1 MLFPDPGARIPEEW
15 AMTANR
21 VHPGGTPGPVTGPV
35 EPVVRAVDHVVVR
48 TSTLPTLWAL
58 FTEVLGLPVAWPV
71 ATYPGFTTG
80 GIHLGNL
87 NLELLDLGDEAATD
101 LYGLVL
107 EPDSLPGVMA
117 ELRRRG
123 AEPSEPRDQCGE
135 QEGRPV
141 RLWTNVD
148 LQAFCG
154 SSQLVYL
161 CDYAPWIKGLLHR
174 VGTAGPLGRVGLRG
188 VEEVVLESADPAD
201 LQARWQRL
209 LAPARFEADGRCPL
223 GLGPALR
230 IRRGPETRIGELVLR
245 VASLDVARH
254 ALDALGLRG
263 LEGPEGLHFDAAR
276 SEGLPLRLLGA
287 P

>member
-1 MLFPDPGARIPEEW
+1 
-15 AMTANR
+15 MTANGT
-21 VHPGGTPGPVTGPV
+21 HPGSPDGPVPGPA

-48 TSTLPTLWAL
+48 TSTLPALWAL
-58 FTEVLGLPVAWPV
+58 FTEALGLPVAWPV

-87 NLELLDLGDEAATD
+87 NLELLDLGDGAATG

-107 EPDSLPGVMA
+107 EPGPLPAVMT
-117 ELRRRG
+117 ELHRRG

-154 SSQLVYL
+154 PLQLVYL

-174 VGTAGPLGRVGLRG
+174 AGTAGPFGRVGLRG
-188 VEEVVLESADPAD
+188 VEDVVLESVDPAD
-201 LQARWQRL
+201 LQARWERL

-223 GLGPALR
+223 GPGPALR
-230 IRRGPETRIGELVLR
+230 IRRGPGTRVGELVLR
-245 VASLDVARH
+245 VASLDDARH

-263 LEGPEGLHFDAAR
+263 SEGSEGLRLDAAR
-276 SEGLPLRLLGA
+276 SEGLPLRFLGA